1 VAVSDVGAAGTV
13 ASRRVTWPRLPRGV
27 RPSDVAVALAFGV
40 WGAGLVLLFPSPPH
54 PLVPLPRPAGELVGV
69 AALTVVLVGRRAR
82 PMTTALLTAA
92 ITLVVPGTWF
102 GFGALYAAGAHL
114 PRRGHLGWLVPLLV
128 GASFVGERGWIG
140 FRFNDQAFLLFAS
153 VLVALAGLYVGTRR
167 ELVAAAHERAD
178 RAEREQELL
187 AESARAEER
196 ARLAAEMHDVVTHR
210 VNLMVLQAGALGAT
224 AEDPSVRAAAD
235 ELRRGGRDALAELR
249 DLVGVLRDGA
259 GPGGA
264 SPAAPSPP
272 DPGDVAALV
281 EESRAVGV
289 AVTLTEHG
297 DPARLA
303 PTVHRTLVR
312 VVQEALSNV
321 RKHARGATVA
331 VEVDHGADGA
341 SVAVV
346 DSGGSPEPDL
356 AGTGGGAGLD
366 GLRRRVEM
374 VGGSLRCGPEPGG
387 GFGVRARLP
396 AFVPTTARD
405 P

>member
-1 VAVSDVGAAGTV
+1 M
-13 ASRRVTWPRLPRGV
+13 RLPRGV
-27 RPSDVAVALAFGV
+27 RPADVTVALAFGV
-40 WGAGLVLLFPSPPH
+40 WDAVLVLAFPATPH
-54 PLVPLPRPAGELVGV
+54 PLVPVPRPLGELVGV
-69 AALTVVLVGRRAR
+69 GALTLVLVARRVR

-92 ITLVVPGTWF
+92 ITLILPGTWF
-102 GFGALYAAGAHL
+102 VYGALYAAGAHL
-114 PRRGHLGWLVPLLV
+114 RRRGHLWWLVPLLA
-128 GASFVGERGWIG
+128 GASFVGERGWIA
-140 FRFNDQAFLLFAS
+140 FRFNDQAFLLFTS

-178 RAEREQELL
+178 RAEREQRLL
-187 AESARAEER
+187 AESTRAEER

-224 AEDPSVRAAAD
+224 AADDSVRDAAD
-235 ELRRGGRDALAELR
+235 ELRRCGRDALAELR
-249 DLVGVLRDGA
+249 DLVGVLRDGP
-259 GPGGA
+259 GPDGV
-264 SPAAPSPP
+264 SPAAAPTT
-272 DPGDVAALV
+272 DPGDLAALV
-281 EESRAVGV
+281 AQSRAVGV
-289 AVTLTEHG
+289 AVTLIEQG
-297 DPARLA
+297 DPGRLA

-312 VVQEALSNV
+312 VVQEALSNA

-331 VEVDHGADGA
+331 VEVDHGTDGA
-341 SVAVV
+341 TVAVV
-346 DSGGSPEPDL
+346 DSGGAPEPDR